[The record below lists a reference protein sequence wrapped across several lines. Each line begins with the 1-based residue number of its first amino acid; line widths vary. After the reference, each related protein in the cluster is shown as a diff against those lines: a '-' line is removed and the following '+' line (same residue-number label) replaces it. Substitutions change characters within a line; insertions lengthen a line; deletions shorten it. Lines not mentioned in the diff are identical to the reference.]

1 MQELETVEEL
11 EEELETIL
19 AKIDNIEALVYE
31 QKMDAYE
38 GFVESDKYKD
48 RVIELGYKLKALG
61 IDITTREQ

>member
-11 EEELETIL
+11 EEELEAIL
-19 AKIDNIEALVYE
+19 AKIDGIEALVYE

-61 IDITTREQ
+61 IDITREQ

>member
-19 AKIDNIEALVYE
+19 AKIDSIEALVYE

-48 RVIELGYKLKALG
+48 RVIELGYKLKELG

>member
-1 MQELETVEEL
+1 MQELETIEEL

-19 AKIDNIEALVYE
+19 AKIDSIEALVYE

-61 IDITTREQ
+61 IDITRGQ

>member
-19 AKIDNIEALVYE
+19 AKIDNIEGLVYE

-38 GFVESDKYKD
+38 GFIESDKYKD
-48 RVIELGYKLKALG
+48 RVIEIGYKLKAMG

>member
-11 EEELETIL
+11 EEELEAIL
-19 AKIDNIEALVYE
+19 AKIDSIEALVYE

-48 RVIELGYKLKALG
+48 RVIEIGYKLKALG
-61 IDITTREQ
+61 IDITREQ

>member
-11 EEELETIL
+11 EEELEAIL
-19 AKIDNIEALVYE
+19 AKIDSIEALVYE